1 MTEHHDTAQV
11 ASFNRR
17 YEAETAQGFLTDA
30 GIESM
35 ISADD
40 AGGADLGL
48 SLTRVARLL
57 VRTEDE
63 ERARTVLED
72 AGVIEGGDDD

>member
-1 MTEHHDTAQV
+1 MTEHHDTAEV
-11 ASFNRR
+11 ARFNRR

-48 SLTRVARLL
+48 SLTRVAKLL

-72 AGVIEGGDDD
+72 AGVIEGEDGD